1 MWFWSAFDRSWL
13 SSSWARNDE
22 SLDEPLAH
30 QKHATDQKA
39 GPVLQSVEAAPEL
52 SDDIERSL
60 EADFSDQDASALR
73 RFDLERLDQVV
84 GKTDHPQGFAGHLRG
99 FDPQRSEP
107 AAGRSSVRSRASAGE
122 AGDSAM
128 KSPR

>member
-1 MWFWSAFDRSWL
+1 MGSCTNGTALSGDAVVRAVEEFLKDAPVGGEILVWFWSAFDRSRF

-30 QKHATDQKA
+30 QKHATDQEA

-60 EADFSDQDASALR
+60 EADFSDQDGSALR
-73 RFDLERLDQVV
+73 RFDLEHLDQV
-84 GKTDHPQGFAGHLRG
+84 
-99 FDPQRSEP
+99 
-107 AAGRSSVRSRASAGE
+107 
-122 AGDSAM
+122 
-128 KSPR
+128 